1 MEIFIQDTLS
11 LDCDFRHNAASYFCN
26 NNFLILTEVNAS
38 LTMNIM
44 RKFLGGAG
52 GQAPGPGPGGGGG
65 RGEVYQPEQE
75 LLGLNHLKK
84 LYSEYCGPQ
93 LSSGEREAKLY
104 AMLPLFCK
112 IFNSVPAHV
121 ITEKFTEAI
130 SFTQACSK
138 LLVTEVRR
146 RASNQ
151 STEQAAVAIA
161 QFLEVAPSETDS
173 AGWMLISTVN
183 LLAAETGSLVEVMTT
198 CSVPSTLVKCL
209 YLFFDLPPTPG
220 LQDHDTTEI
229 VSDNDTEFTDRERRI
244 LLQKMFM
251 QVSVSL
257 CCLTR
262 SLSLEHCRCC

>member
-11 LDCDFRHNAASYFCN
+11 LDCDFRHNTVSYFCN
-26 NNFLILTEVNAS
+26 NNFLILLTEVNAS

-52 GQAPGPGPGGGGG
+52 GQGPGPGPGGGGG

-257 CCLTR
+257 FV
-262 SLSLEHCRCC
+262 